1 MYVDILAP
9 FSLFV
14 KNQSLVYNITMKID
28 LHCHTKYSYDA
39 SSSIE
44 SIIAQ
49 GKKMELEGVA
59 ITDHENTDGWQE
71 AIELGKK
78 NDFLIILGEEMKTTK
93 GDVLGLFLKERID
106 GYKKDPRWVME
117 QIKKQNGLVIIPH
130 PFHGSE
136 GFRDDITKYL
146 DLVDAIEVFN
156 ARKPGTSP
164 DKKAMEFAQ
173 KHNLGMVAGGDSHY
187 HKAVGYAY
195 TEFSGSTTEELK
207 QAILSKQT
215 KIKGIKAP
223 LIYIFIPILAKLELI
238 K

>member
-1 MYVDILAP
+1 
-9 FSLFV
+9 
-14 KNQSLVYNITMKID
+14 MKID

-49 GKKMELEGVA
+49 AKKTGLDGVA
-59 ITDHENTDGWQE
+59 ITDHENTDGWKE

-78 NDFLIILGEEMKTTK
+78 HNFLIVLGEEMKTTK
-93 GDVLGLFLKERID
+93 GDILGLFLKERID

-117 QIKKQNGLVIIPH
+117 EIKKQRGLVVIPH

-136 GFRDDITKYL
+136 GFKDDITKYL

-164 DKKAMEFAQ
+164 DKKAMEFAK
-173 KHNLGMVAGGDSHY
+173 KHNLGMTGGSDSHY
-187 HKAVGYAY
+187 YKGIGYTY
-195 TEFSGSTTEELK
+195 TEFEGRTEEELK
-207 QAILSKQT
+207 IAILNKQT
-215 KIKGIKAP
+215 KIKEQKSP
-223 LIYIFIPILAKLELI
+223 LIYIVTPLLGKLGILK
-238 K
+238 

>member
-1 MYVDILAP
+1 
-9 FSLFV
+9 
-14 KNQSLVYNITMKID
+14 MKVD

-49 GKKMELEGVA
+49 GKKMGLDGVA
-59 ITDHENTDGWQE
+59 ITDHENTDCWKE

-78 NDFLIILGEEMKTTK
+78 NSFLIVLGEEMKTTK

-117 QIKKQNGLVIIPH
+117 EIKKQGGLVVIPH

-136 GFRDDITKYL
+136 GFKDDITKYL

-164 DKKAMEFAQ
+164 DKKATEFA
-173 KHNLGMVAGGDSHY
+173 KEHNLGMTGGSDSH
-187 HKAVGYAY
+187 HQKAVGYAY
-195 TEFSGSTTEELK
+195 TEFKGNTEKELFESIINK
-207 QAILSKQT
+207 RT
-215 KIKGIKAP
+215 DVKGVKAP
-223 LIYIFIPILAKLELI
+223 LIYIVTPILGKLGIL

>member
-1 MYVDILAP
+1 
-9 FSLFV
+9 
-14 KNQSLVYNITMKID
+14 MKID

-44 SIIAQ
+44 SIISQA
-49 GKKMELEGVA
+49 KKMGLDGIA
-59 ITDHENTDGWQE
+59 ITDHENTNGWKE

-78 NDFLIILGEEMKTTK
+78 NNFLIVLGEEMKTIK

-117 QIKKQNGLVIIPH
+117 EIKKQGGLVIIPH

-164 DKKAMEFAQ
+164 DKKAREFAE
-173 KHNLGMVAGGDSHY
+173 KHNLGMTAGSDSHY
-187 HKAVGYAY
+187 YKGIGYTY
-195 TEFSGSTTEELK
+195 VEFQGNTEEELK
-207 QAILSKQT
+207 RAILNKQT
-215 KIKGIKAP
+215 KIKEKKSP
-223 LIYIFIPILAKLELI
+223 LIYIITPFLAKTGII
-238 K
+238 KKA